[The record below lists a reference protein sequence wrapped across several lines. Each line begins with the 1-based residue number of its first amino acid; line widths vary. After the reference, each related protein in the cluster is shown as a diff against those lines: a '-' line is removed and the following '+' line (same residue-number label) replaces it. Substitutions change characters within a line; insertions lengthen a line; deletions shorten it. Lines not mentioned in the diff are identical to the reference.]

1 MHIGFV
7 GLSHL
12 GLNYLAATS
21 SKGFKVIGFDFN
33 SKKIDTF
40 LTTENPKNNTPSSN
54 YSIDDL
60 VNNLVDN
67 IGSNFNKEEI
77 IKNNEA
83 EITIKISPENKTNFS
98 QENIED
104 KNDGKEIIE
113 NNESSENNENTTKET
128 EKVENDWS
136 MVISKEDKSTEENK
150 TSNNFR

>member
-1 MHIGFV
+1 MNLRSIASF
-7 GLSHL
+7 LIIFSL
-12 GLNYLAATS
+12 TFLIYNF
-21 SKGFKVIGFDFN
+21 FKKDGTKNISIN

-40 LTTENPKNNTPSSN
+40 LATENPKNNAPSSN

-104 KNDGKEIIE
+104 KNDEKEIIE
-113 NNESSENNENTTKET
+113 NNESNETNENNENTTKET
-128 EKVENDWS
+128 ENV
-136 MVISKEDKSTEENK
+136 
-150 TSNNFR
+150 